1 MQLHREM
8 IATLRLD
15 GGMPYRENDAVS
27 ELIQASSARDLEQ
40 VRELFR
46 EYQRWVDEPCCF
58 TAFEAELAG
67 LPGEYG
73 APSGRL
79 FLALEDSLPA
89 GCAAFRRIDAKR
101 GEMKRLY
108 VRPMLRGRG
117 LGRRLATA
125 AIDAARE
132 TGCEQLLLDTLPKMA
147 SAIALYG
154 ALGFARRDA
163 YSSQPTPGALFFELR
178 L

>member
-1 MQLHREM
+1 M
-8 IATLRLD
+8 IATPRLD
-15 GGMPYRENDAVS
+15 GWTRHRENSAVS
-27 ELIQASSARDLEQ
+27 ELSHASSARDLEQ

-58 TAFEAELAG
+58 GTFEEELAG

-73 APSGRL
+73 TPCGRL
-79 FLALEDSLPA
+79 FLALQDGQTA
-89 GCAAFRRIDAKR
+89 GCAAFRKIDAKR

-108 VRPMLRGRG
+108 VRPMHRGRG
-117 LGRRLATA
+117 LGRRLANA
-125 AIDAARE
+125 VSEAARE
-132 TGCEQLLLDTLPKMA
+132 TGCELLLLDTLPKMT

-154 ALGFARRDA
+154 ALGFVRRGA
-163 YSSQPTPGALFFELR
+163 YSSLPTPGALFFELR

>member
-1 MQLHREM
+1 M
-8 IATLRLD
+8 IATPRLD
-15 GGMPYRENDAVS
+15 GGIRHRENSAVS
-27 ELIQASSARDLEQ
+27 ELIQASAARDLEQ

-58 TAFEAELAG
+58 TTFAAELAG

-79 FLALEDSLPA
+79 FLALEDGLPA
-89 GCAAFRRIDAKR
+89 GCAAFRRIDARR

-108 VRPMLRGRG
+108 VRPMHRGRG

-125 AIDAARE
+125 VIEAARAS
-132 TGCEQLLLDTLPKMA
+132 GCELLLLDTLPKMA

-154 ALGFARRDA
+154 ALGFVRRGA
-163 YSSQPTPGALFFELR
+163 YSPQPTPGALFFELR

>member
-8 IATLRLD
+8 IATLWLD
-15 GGMPYRENDAVS
+15 GGMRHRENGVVG
-27 ELIQASSARDLEQ
+27 ELIQASSAQELEQ

-58 TAFEAELAG
+58 TTFEQELAG

-79 FLALEDSLPA
+79 FLALQDGLPA
-89 GCAAFRRIDAKR
+89 GCAALRRIDAKR

-108 VRPMLRGRG
+108 LRPMHRGRG
-117 LGRRLATA
+117 LGRRLASA
-125 AIDAARE
+125 VIEAARA
-132 TGCEQLLLDTLPKMA
+132 TGCELLLLDTLPKMA

-154 ALGFARRDA
+154 ALGFVRRGA
-163 YSSQPTPGALFFELR
+163 YSPQPTPGALFFELR

>member
-1 MQLHREM
+1 M
-8 IATLRLD
+8 IATPRLD
-15 GGMPYRENDAVS
+15 GGIRHRENSAVS
-27 ELIQASSARDLEQ
+27 ELIQASAARDLEQ

-58 TAFEAELAG
+58 TTFAAELAG

-79 FLALEDSLPA
+79 FLALEDGLPA
-89 GCAAFRRIDAKR
+89 GCAAFRRIDAGR

-108 VRPMLRGRG
+108 VRPQFQGHG
-117 LGRRLATA
+117 LGKRLAQA
-125 AIDAARE
+125 AIEAARAA
-132 TGCEQLLLDTLPKMA
+132 GCHALLLDTLPKMA

-154 ALGFARRDA
+154 AVGFVRRGA
-163 YSSQPTPGALFFELR
+163 YSPQPTPGALFFELR

>member
-1 MQLHREM
+1 MRQS
-8 IATLRLD
+8 
-15 GGMPYRENDAVS
+15 ENGVVG
-27 ELIQASSARDLEQ
+27 ELIQAAAARDLEQ

-46 EYQRWVDEPCCF
+46 EYQLWVDEPCCF
-58 TAFEAELAG
+58 TTFEGELAG

-79 FLALEDSLPA
+79 FLALEDGLPA
-89 GCAAFRRIDAKR
+89 GCAALRKIDARR

-108 VRPMLRGRG
+108 VRPMHRGRG

-125 AIDAARE
+125 VIEAARE
-132 TGCEQLLLDTLPKMA
+132 SGCELLLLDTLPKMA
-147 SAIALYG
+147 SAIALYA
-154 ALGFARRDA
+154 ALGFVRRGA
-163 YSSQPTPGALFFELR
+163 YSPQPTPGALFFESR

>member
-1 MQLHREM
+1 M
-8 IATLRLD
+8 IATLWLD
-15 GGMPYRENDAVS
+15 GGMRHRENGRVD
-27 ELIQASSARDLEQ
+27 ELIQASSVRELEQ

-58 TAFEAELAG
+58 TTFAQELAG

-79 FLALEDSLPA
+79 FLALGDGLPA
-89 GCAAFRRIDAKR
+89 GCAALRKIDAKR

-108 VRPMLRGRG
+108 VRPMYRGRG

-125 AIDAARE
+125 VIEAARE
-132 TGCEQLLLDTLPKMA
+132 TGCELLLLDTLPKMA

-154 ALGFARRDA
+154 ALGFARRGA
-163 YSSQPTPGALFFELR
+163 YSPQPTPGALFFELR